1 MRHLLVA
8 AAAITIAAGAMVAF
22 PSASAAQTPP
32 MGGGYTNVIA
42 IPVDDPQVKAIAGA
56 LFKPEGAG
64 PFPIVIYMSG
74 CAGIDIP
81 PDRAMQ
87 KALIDHLR
95 SEGIATLIVD
105 PFTVRHE
112 NEGVCDRVDSG
123 PEIFVRGAKDVA
135 SVRKVVAGMPDIDQK
150 HVFLQGYS
158 YGAIASLM
166 ASDAKN
172 FASRTLGVAGVIAYY
187 PYCSSETERT
197 VPTLV
202 LIGDKD
208 DRTPASLCE
217 AIKDKPNL
225 DVIVL
230 PGATH
235 GFAMCIDQQ
244 VDFQDHRIAY
254 NKQAA
259 KDAQARVDAFMS
271 AHMRR
276 VMTQ

>member
-1 MRHLLVA
+1 VRHLVIA
-8 AAAITIAAGAMVAF
+8 AAAATLAAGVMVAF
-22 PSASAAQTPP
+22 PSASVAQIPP

-64 PFPIVIYMSG
+64 LFPIVIYMSG

-81 PDRAMQ
+81 PERTMQ
-87 KALIDHLR
+87 KALIDHLL

-112 NEGVCDRVDSG
+112 NDGVCDRLGSA

-135 SVRKVVAGMPDIDQK
+135 SVRKVVAGMPDVDQK

-172 FASRTLGVAGVIAYY
+172 PASGTLGVAGVIAYY
-187 PYCSSETERT
+187 PYCSPGTERT

-202 LIGDKD
+202 LVGDKD

-217 AIKDKPNL
+217 AIKDQPNL
-225 DVIVL
+225 DVVVL

-235 GFAMCIDQQ
+235 GFAMCIDQR
-244 VDFQDHRIAY
+244 VDLQDPHIAS

-259 KDAQARVDAFMS
+259 RDAQARVDAFIS
-271 AHMRR
+271 AHMGG
-276 VMTQ
+276 VATQ